1 MCANFA
7 LKLEK
12 TYFLQEKDILVLT
25 GNNEICKNNNKEY
38 LKSIRKIL
46 EIEIMLCNILN
57 FDLMENTSIL
67 ILTRLIQIMNI
78 QNKDI

>member
-25 GNNEICKNNNKEY
+25 GNNEIYKNNNKEY
-38 LKSIRKIL
+38 LRSIRKIL

-67 ILTRLIQIMNI
+67 MLTRLIQIMNI

>member
-67 ILTRLIQIMNI
+67 IITRLIQIMNI